1 MSSQRVVVITGGNS
15 GMGQAMAAAF
25 ARANE
30 HVIVIGRSE
39 ERLKATAQE
48 LGSNV
53 TWLKADVSQRSQVE
67 GAVADIVRQFG
78 HVDVLINAAG
88 FVLGVT
94 TDLPL
99 DEAESLWDE
108 VVDTNLKG
116 CFLMAVA
123 VAPHMIR
130 PGGRIVNISSIAA
143 FTGGSR
149 AGSMAYAAAKA
160 GVLGL
165 TYGLAR
171 ELSPLGITVNAI
183 APGFIANTG
192 FTGEWSEERVR
203 GIIAETPVGRGGHV
217 NDVVAGSELCDGRGA
232 ECEWGLA
239 IWALSLFSFFGPRPQ
254 TGRILSVSRPHAAS
268 APALPRS
275 SRIGASAP
283 LRLTS
288 RLRSRTALPAA
299 PPPQSSTTA
308 LNDTVRHGKS
318 SGRAAALHSPGQS
331 SMKQG
336 LPPTSFYLPQQLPSL
351 LWSLCRTS
359 HPASIRAV
367 SLRAP
372 WTDLEHGRA

>member
-15 GMGQAMAAAF
+15 GMGQATAAAF

-30 HVIVIGRSE
+30 HVIIIGRSE
-39 ERLKATAQE
+39 ERLQTTAQE

-53 TWLKADVSQRSQVE
+53 TWIKADVSQRSQVE
-67 GAVADIVRQFG
+67 RAVAAIIEQFG

-123 VAPHMIR
+123 VAPHMTR

-171 ELSPLGITVNAI
+171 ELSPQGITVNAI

-203 GIIAETPVGRGGHV
+203 GIIAETPVGRGGHGS
-217 NDVVAGSELCDGRGA
+217 DVVA
-232 ECEWGLA
+232 
-239 IWALSLFSFFGPRPQ
+239 
-254 TGRILSVSRPHAAS
+254 
-268 APALPRS
+268 
-275 SRIGASAP
+275 
-283 LRLTS
+283 
-288 RLRSRTALPAA
+288 
-299 PPPQSSTTA
+299 
-308 LNDTVRHGKS
+308 
-318 SGRAAALHSPGQS
+318 AALYLSSPEA
-331 SMKQG
+331 
-336 LPPTSFYLPQQLPSL
+336 SFVTGEVLNVNGGWLFG
-351 LWSLCRTS
+351 
-359 HPASIRAV
+359 H
-367 SLRAP
+367 
-372 WTDLEHGRA
+372 

>member
-1 MSSQRVVVITGGNS
+1 MGSERVVVITGGNS
-15 GMGQAMAAAF
+15 GMGQATAAAF

-30 HVIVIGRSE
+30 HVIIIGRSE
-39 ERLKATAQE
+39 ERLQATAQE

-67 GAVADIVRQFG
+67 GAVAAIIEQFG

-116 CFLMAVA
+116 SFLMAVA
-123 VAPHMIR
+123 VAPHMTR

-171 ELSPLGITVNAI
+171 ELSPQGITVNAI

-217 NDVVAGSELCDGRGA
+217 SDVVA
-232 ECEWGLA
+232 
-239 IWALSLFSFFGPRPQ
+239 
-254 TGRILSVSRPHAAS
+254 
-268 APALPRS
+268 
-275 SRIGASAP
+275 
-283 LRLTS
+283 
-288 RLRSRTALPAA
+288 
-299 PPPQSSTTA
+299 
-308 LNDTVRHGKS
+308 
-318 SGRAAALHSPGQS
+318 AALYLSSPEA
-331 SMKQG
+331 
-336 LPPTSFYLPQQLPSL
+336 SFVTGEVLNVNGGWLFG
-351 LWSLCRTS
+351 
-359 HPASIRAV
+359 H
-367 SLRAP
+367 
-372 WTDLEHGRA
+372 